1 LNSEHYQKIP
11 KKVFTEKCLKAYQ
24 EKPKGGWPS
33 FGAQVQD
40 KLRPSLSIL
49 PPADEDK
56 FSTKTL
62 RSSLRDHN
70 AKPSPKDPKSVI
82 FSTDDKKKDAGLFDE
97 LTNLPYKKS
106 TTKGNLAAEID
117 ALPRARPTV
126 ATKKGGLIR
135 EETVSHLIQK
145 NNSFYKQYLGKEH
158 PTHKLMLQIKKSL
171 HTLKLDTDRLDSYF
185 ESKGIKSD

>member
-40 KLRPSLSIL
+40 KRGPSLSIL
-49 PPADEDK
+49 PPADEDR
-56 FSTKTL
+56 FSSKTL
-62 RSSLRDHN
+62 RSSLRDLN
-70 AKPSPKDPKSVI
+70 AKPSPKDQKSVI
-82 FSTDDKKKDAGLFDE
+82 FKTDDQKKDTGLFDE
-97 LTNLPYKKS
+97 LADLPDKKS
-106 TTKGNLAAEID
+106 TTKDNLAAEID

-126 ATKKGGLIR
+126 PTKEGGLIR
-135 EETVSHLIQK
+135 EETVSHLIKK
-145 NNSFYKQYLGKEH
+145 NNPFYKQYLGKEH

-171 HTLKLDTDRLDSYF
+171 HTLKLDTDTLYSYF